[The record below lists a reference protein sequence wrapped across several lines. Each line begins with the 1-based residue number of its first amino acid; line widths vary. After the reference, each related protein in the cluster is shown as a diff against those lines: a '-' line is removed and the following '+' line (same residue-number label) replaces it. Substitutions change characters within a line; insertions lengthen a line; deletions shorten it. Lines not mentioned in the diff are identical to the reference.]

1 MSAPRIFPGATDSNH
16 PASEGGVQVVS
27 IRDCASEAILESR
40 FRDRTEDHAQ
50 NQGGVV
56 IG

>member
-1 MSAPRIFPGATDSNH
+1 MSAPRILPGATDSNH
-16 PASEGGVQVVS
+16 PANEGIVQVVS
-27 IRDCASEAILESR
+27 IRDRASEATLESR
-40 FRDRTEDHAQ
+40 FRDRTGNHTR